1 MPNITKTPFWQNEDS
16 HTEVL
21 EKDLKTVVMKKRHL
35 IIDEL
40 QEKEKLKQQ
49 LLETNTDLATCR
61 TEIAKLTKVL
71 QKQQKQ
77 IQQLEVDKVQLLCK
91 AQTYD
96 YITYFSDGLA
106 LVEKAGKYGFID
118 KRGHEIIDVMY
129 DDALP
134 FAENL
139 AAVEKDQQFG
149 FIDTK
154 GNVVIDFA
162 YNDAASFAE
171 GLAKVEN
178 EDKFGFIDTKGNV
191 VIDLTYDYAFN
202 FSAGLAKVKKDKRY
216 FYINRKGEFV
226 KEA

>member
-154 GNVVIDFA
+154 GNVVID
-162 YNDAASFAE
+162 
-171 GLAKVEN
+171 
-178 EDKFGFIDTKGNV
+178 
-191 VIDLTYDYAFN
+191 LTYDYAFN